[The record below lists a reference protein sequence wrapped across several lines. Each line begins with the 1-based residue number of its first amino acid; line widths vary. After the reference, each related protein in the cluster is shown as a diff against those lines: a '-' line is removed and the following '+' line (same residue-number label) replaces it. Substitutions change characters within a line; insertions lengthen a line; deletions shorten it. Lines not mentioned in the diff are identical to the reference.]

1 MLRSIIHDLISS
13 GRNDWTRDSGKK
25 FNKTGQEMEERET
38 GNLAQP
44 NLDGISCIISNIQ
57 FHLEKKPDKSPER
70 ESKISRS
77 SRRLFR
83 CWTPRHL
90 LFRYFSYQVDK
101 GFRCLTPSL
110 AHLFSGCELS
120 FILDLPF
127 LF

>member
-25 FNKTGQEMEERET
+25 FNKTGQETEERET

-70 ESKISRS
+70 ERVKFLA
-77 SRRLFR
+77 RRDACFVVGPLVIF
-83 CWTPRHL
+83 
-90 LFRYFSYQVDK
+90 FSDI
-101 GFRCLTPSL
+101 FLTK
-110 AHLFSGCELS
+110 
-120 FILDLPF
+120 
-127 LF
+127 